1 MKQILILIII
11 PVLISCQTNKTNEND
26 SAFYDDTT
34 NLLRKDSLT
43 KPLKRICAVTMPGIS
58 IASRVDL
65 HI

>member
-11 PVLISCQTNKTNEND
+11 PVLISFQTNKTNEND
-26 SAFYDDTT
+26 SAFNDDTT

-43 KPLKRICAVTMPGIS
+43 KPLKRFCAVTTPGIS
-58 IASRVDL
+58 IASRADL